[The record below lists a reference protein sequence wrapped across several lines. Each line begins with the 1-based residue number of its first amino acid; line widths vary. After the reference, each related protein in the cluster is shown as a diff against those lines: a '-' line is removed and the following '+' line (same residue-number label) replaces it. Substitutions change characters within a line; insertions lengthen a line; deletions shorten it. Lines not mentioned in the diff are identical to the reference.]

1 MVKGEGDYV
10 TVTSAS
16 AVRSEQPGYLNV
28 DQERPPYLWAA
39 LTAFVVLAIYLATL
53 APTTA
58 FWDTSEYIA
67 AAKVLGIPH
76 PPGNPLF
83 VILAHTFGLLPL
95 AASYAVRI
103 NLFAAVT
110 SAASAGLW
118 FLVAERW
125 LRGIVAPR
133 WARYAAAF
141 GGVLVGATSWTV
153 WNQSTVN
160 EKVYTVSLLSI
171 ALVMWLVV
179 RWGDDEPGTHRD
191 RWLVLI
197 AYVLALTSTNHLMGV
212 LALPALIVYVLWT
225 DWRTVLRPWAIVTFF
240 ALLLALTG
248 QGMAIFLALE
258 HAFTGEWRSSVPTDV
273 TGLILTVLML
283 NVVGFAVYKN
293 WRDPLVYLGL
303 AAVVVGISLNYFWLP
318 LRAGQ
323 YPPINEGEP
332 VGFLSQSLQDV
343 LNRVQYGKPPLSQRQ
358 ATFGAQLAN
367 FWQYF
372 SWQFARDW
380 GQLGRVATGLFTVLG
395 LTGLWEL
402 WKRDRRAGI
411 ACVALLATLSLG
423 LVYYMN
429 FKYGFSQY
437 PGEPSLP
444 REVRERDYFFVGSF
458 AVYGAFVAL
467 GLGAVMRT
475 VVEFL
480 RDRGTPVSRWAMAS
494 PVLALALIPL
504 LGNHV
509 TASRAHE
516 TIPRDFAY
524 DILQSVEPYGILITA
539 GDNDTFPLWYAQEVE
554 GIRRDVTLANL
565 SLMNTRWHLRQLRR
579 RETPAF
585 DPSRAASLWK
595 PTEEPGLPLTDSA
608 DAANK
613 ASDKWPRP
621 TEPVFS
627 LTQAQL
633 DSLPEAMQV
642 PAKGGIAFD
651 SLRLDFGQDV
661 LMLQDLASIF
671 LIRDNLG
678 KRPVYFSW
686 SDGGYPDQTLGLSPY
701 LVSQG
706 FVRKLMSKPVVPN
719 DSIVLNPSLGYLDV
733 PRTEKLLWDVYHWRS
748 AARPRPRGWVDQP
761 SGSILQLYAVVY
773 GGAAKSLAA
782 AGQKAEA
789 ARADSVANAVS
800 RSLGRE
806 NQF

>member
-225 DWRTVLRPWAIVTFF
+225 DWRTVLRPWAIVTFY

-248 QGMAIFLALE
+248 EWIAILHGGA
-258 HAFTGEWRSSVPTDV
+258 TG
-273 TGLILTVLML
+273 GLLILLTLGVL
-283 NVVGFAVYKN
+283 GYAVWKTP
-293 WRDPLVYLGL
+293 RDPLVYLGL
-303 AAVVVGISLNYFWLP
+303 LAVIVGISLNYFWLP

-358 ATFGAQLAN
+358 ATFGSQLAN

-380 GQLGRVATGLFTVLG
+380 GELGRVATGLFTVLG

-627 LTQAQL
+627 LTQSQL

>member
-1 MVKGEGDYV
+1 MVKGEGDNV

-225 DWRTVLRPWAIVTFF
+225 DWRTVLRPWAIVTFY

-248 QGMAIFLALE
+248 EWIAILHGGA
-258 HAFTGEWRSSVPTDV
+258 TG
-273 TGLILTVLML
+273 GLLILLTLGVL
-283 NVVGFAVYKN
+283 GYAVWKTP
-293 WRDPLVYLGL
+293 RDPLVYLGL
-303 AAVVVGISLNYFWLP
+303 LAVIVGISLNYFWLP

-358 ATFGAQLAN
+358 ATFGSQLAN

-380 GQLGRVATGLFTVLG
+380 GELGRVATGLFTVLG

-627 LTQAQL
+627 LTQSQL

>member
-1 MVKGEGDYV
+1 MNPHPDY
-10 TVTSAS
+10 
-16 AVRSEQPGYLNV
+16 QK
-28 DQERPPYLWAA
+28 PPYLWAA
-39 LTAFVVLAIYLATL
+39 VTALVVFAIYLATL

-83 VILAHTFGLLPL
+83 VILAHAFGLLPL

-110 SAASAGLW
+110 SAAAAGLW

-125 LRGIVAPR
+125 LRGIVPVR

-141 GGVLVGATSWTV
+141 AGVLVGATSWTV

-160 EKVYTVSLLSI
+160 EKVYTLSLLSM

-212 LALPALIVYVLWT
+212 LVLPALAVYVLWT
-225 DWRTVLRPWAIVTFF
+225 DWRTVLRPWAIVTFY

-248 QGMAIFLALE
+248 DWIAMLQGG
-258 HAFTGEWRSSVPTDV
+258 TVGGV
-273 TGLILTVLML
+273 LILLTV
-283 NVVGFAVYKN
+283 VVLGYALWKTP
-293 WRDPLVYLGL
+293 RDPLVYLGII
-303 AAVVVGISLNYFWLP
+303 AVVVGISLNYLWLP
-318 LRAGQ
+318 LRAAQ

-332 VGFLSQSLQDV
+332 VGFLSQALQDV

-358 ATFGAQLAN
+358 ATFTAQLAN

-380 GQLGRVATGLFTVLG
+380 GRLGGAATGVFTVLG

-402 WKRDRRAGI
+402 WKRDRRAGL
-411 ACVALLATLSLG
+411 AGVALLATLTLG
-423 LVYYMN
+423 LVFYMN

-444 REVRERDYFFVGSF
+444 REVRERDYFFIGSF
-458 AVYGAFVAL
+458 ATFGVFVAL
-467 GLGAVMRT
+467 GFAALMRRT
-475 VVEFL
+475 VEFL
-480 RDRGTPVSRWAMAS
+480 RDRGTPESRWAAAT
-494 PVLALALIPL
+494 PILALALIPL
-504 LGNHV
+504 LGNRI

-516 TIPRDFAY
+516 TTPRDFAY

-579 RETPAF
+579 RQTPPF
-585 DPSRAASLWK
+585 DPSRAAALWK
-595 PTEEPGLPLTDSA
+595 PRPAESGVPLTDST
-608 DAANK
+608 AASGDPSFWK
-613 ASDKWPRP
+613 QP

-627 LTQAQL
+627 LTEEQL

-642 PAKGGIAFD
+642 PSTGGVAFD
-651 SLRLDFGQDV
+651 SLRIDFGQEV
-661 LMLQDLASIF
+661 LMLQDLATIF

-706 FVRKLMSKPVVPN
+706 FVRKLMPKPVVAN
-719 DSIVLNPSLGYLDV
+719 DSIVLNPSLGYMNL
-733 PRTEKLLWDVYHWRS
+733 PRTRKLLWDVYHWKS
-748 AARPRPRGWVDQP
+748 AARQRPRGWVDQP
-761 SGSILQLYAVVY
+761 SGSILQLYSVVY
-773 GGAAKSLAA
+773 GGASKSFAA
-782 AGQKAEA
+782 AGQPALA
-789 ARADSVANAVS
+789 ARADSVANAVQRNLS
-800 RSLGRE
+800 
-806 NQF
+806 QTD